1 MECCLDPL
9 KVPALHG
16 KALNHLSPPPS
27 PPHLEE
33 QLLMVLL
40 DLSRVLLP
48 GRPRLLIVSEW
59 HRDTLGQ
66 LWRARL
72 EQGLERRLLV

>member
-1 MECCLDPL
+1 
-9 KVPALHG
+9 
-16 KALNHLSPPPS
+16 
-27 PPHLEE
+27 
-33 QLLMVLL
+33 MVLL
-40 DLSRVLLP
+40 DLSMVLVP
-48 GRPRLLIVSEW
+48 GRPRLLIVSEL

>member
-16 KALNHLSPPPS
+16 KALNHLVPPLLPPS

-40 DLSRVLLP
+40 DLSMVLLVP
-48 GRPRLLIVSEW
+48 GRPRLLIVSEL

-66 LWRARL
+66 L
-72 EQGLERRLLV
+72 